1 MVAGHEIL
9 VGQSVNKRWLLGGS
23 LLHKFSNTGM
33 TTAISAILPAVCCYE
48 YAKILPLLAI
58 FDKKLSGK
66 AKLSM
71 SSCATKSRLLIS
83 LFLKV
88 PQYFQEKLKLS

>member
-23 LLHKFSNTGM
+23 LLHKFPNTGM
-33 TTAISAILPAVCCYE
+33 ATAISAILPAVCCYE

-71 SSCATKSRLLIS
+71 SSCRHIKGIKRD
-83 LFLKV
+83 LFCKN
-88 PQYFQEKLKLS
+88 